1 MLQYDSLRGGAEK
14 EGGVNEGTIKSVR
27 AESEY
32 FRKDDEGLSKWGLQ
46 KKKSG
51 VSKAKEGALERT
63 GQTVSAKALG
73 LKWAGCSQKTV
84 KMPNTGEG
92 KKQEGEVQ
100 GGKLNC
106 TRLVDQVRP
115 DHRAHGQRQ
124 LPRDLTDTLQGV
136 LREWEP

>member
-1 MLQYDSLRGGAEK
+1 MKEQSNQCEQNRSISEKMMRVSLNGGC
-14 EGGVNEGTIKSVR
+14 
-27 AESEY
+27 
-32 FRKDDEGLSKWGLQ
+32 